1 MLAIFADES
10 DDNHTYTLGGWAI
23 TPVHYSILGEQ
34 WRAMLQT
41 IKLADGSP
49 CPAFHASLMMRQAP
63 PFVGWTVADVD
74 AAFEHATELIERREH
89 FAMEPFGVAAEIP
102 ASFKDVQR
110 DSIWLMLFVNLFR
123 MLFETHPA
131 AMSIEFVFD
140 EKKSIARHA
149 RQLHKTALEL
159 LKPQLPGRFLDGITM
174 LSDTDAPPVQAA
186 DFLMYEW
193 RKRISDAHLRPDR
206 PERPWFPRIRAA
218 RPGGTLWRYGRE
230 VFDEALKAGDQSATW
245 ARAVMYGEPSHR
257 D

>member
-23 TPVHYSILGEQ
+23 TPVHYGILSDR

-49 CPAFHASLMMRQAP
+49 CPAFHASVMMRQDP
-63 PFVGWTVADVD
+63 PFEGWTVKDVD
-74 AAFEHATELIERREH
+74 AAFEKATALIEQHRH
-89 FAMEPFGVAAEIP
+89 FAMQPFGVAAEVP
-102 ASFKDVQR
+102 ASFRHVQR
-110 DSIWLMLFVNLFR
+110 DSVWLMLFVTMFR
-123 MLFETHPA
+123 MLFETHPG

-140 EKKSIARHA
+140 EKRSIAKHA
-149 RQLHKTALEL
+149 RQLHKTALGL
-159 LKPQLPGRFLDGITM
+159 LARQVPNKFLDGITM
-174 LSDTDAPPVQAA
+174 LPDTDAPPVQAA

-206 PERPWFPRIRAA
+206 PDRPWFPRMRAA
-218 RPGGTLWRYGRE
+218 RPDGALWRYGRE
-230 VFDEALKAGDQSATW
+230 VFEEALKADDQSATW
-245 ARAVMYGEPSHR
+245 ARAVMYGQPSHR